1 MTQACASSAEAL
13 KIVKKKGKPQGK
25 PFFFGIEKELDFQA
39 AGRHRSVER
48 AAVAAGI
55 EPAAGFPLDT
65 ESIAW

>member
-1 MTQACASSAEAL
+1 MRWEIE
-13 KIVKKKGKPQGK
+13 KGWDREIKKKGKPQGK

-55 EPAAGFPLDT
+55 EPAAGFLPDT
-65 ESIAW
+65 ESIAWLD